1 VTVTKAME
9 RFGQAVV
16 VLGAF
21 VTWEFAAR
29 AGLVDAA
36 LFSFP
41 TAVLVRTVEDLLG
54 GGLLVHVA
62 ITLSETVS
70 GFFAGAVAGIAC
82 ALLFVRFTLLR
93 LTLMPFLSAF
103 YAIPR
108 PALAPLFV
116 LWFGVGFASKL
127 VLVVTLVYFVF
138 LLHVIAGVQGID
150 RGHVNWVR
158 TLGAS
163 RAQVLRTVGIPHLLP
178 WLFASTKL
186 GLALALIG
194 AIVGE
199 IISSRAG
206 LGFIM
211 MHAAHTLD
219 TDGVMSGIFVLS
231 LIVVAIVLPLGALE
245 RRLFRWH
252 VESRV

>member
-1 VTVTKAME
+1 MTLAKATE

-16 VLGAF
+16 ALIAVGA
-21 VTWEFAAR
+21 WEIAAR
-29 AGLVDAA
+29 TGRIDAE
-36 LFSFP
+36 LFSLP
-41 TAVLVRTVEDLLG
+41 SAVIERTVNDLFRG
-54 GGLLVHVA
+54 ELLVHVA
-62 ITLSETVS
+62 ITLSEMVS
-70 GFFAGAVAGIAC
+70 GFFAGAIAGIAC

-93 LTLMPFLSAF
+93 LALMPFLSAF

-138 LLHVIAGVQGID
+138 LLHVLAGVQGID
-150 RGHVNWVR
+150 RGHLDWVR

-163 RAQVLRTVGIPHLLP
+163 RTQALRTVGIPHLLP

-206 LGFIM
+206 LGFVM
-211 MHAAHTLD
+211 MHAAHSMD